1 MVKERASRAN
11 QIALWGPTQAQR
23 NRSEGY
29 VRPSGSSL
37 FTSETSPQMSG
48 HSLFSVKA
56 QTMNNIHIRDQ
67 RLPGHFWADNIAYDV
82 FLRSIRRNERAYA
95 MAVYMAMCRYANN
108 QTAEARVSMTRLVD
122 ELGISANTIRKA
134 LKALRDHRLI
144 EITRNYDE
152 ENRINFVSVYTLLD
166 LHFQIPVDGNA
177 PHGRGTSPHEGGGT
191 SPHEGGVLHHMNPNN
206 TSISRLGTKDS
217 INSENSAVV
226 NTSPE
231 EKPLSTPLTIPHE
244 TIPIP
249 TPTPTLTTEEKTIPT
264 LQVEFSTSPEG
275 QILPGISA
283 EPPKVQP
290 KRRAKKAPKTELLLY
305 SNQELFDII
314 LAFSFSDSDSTAVG
328 STVGSI
334 RKRIAQW
341 IYEKT
346 KGRELTED
354 ELRRFLTKMRGLEGW
369 YKANHKDGYRPKFP
383 NPFMIVVGEYF
394 GNGEQAANSLKEA
407 VTCPTCN
414 GAGGNVQKGS
424 GKVSDTFALCP
435 TCQGRGK
442 VMRD

>member
-1 MVKERASRAN
+1 MNKLLLDEYPLLVSPTLATRIGLYEAIVIQQLHYWMNNPKMGKTIEGQRWIKNSTEQWQRDNFPFMSLPTVRRTFSELRDKNLILVRGDLNSNRTDRTLWYTIHYAN
-11 QIALWGPTQAQR
+11 LQNAIDQVDHIHLINLPH
-23 NRSEGY
+23 
-29 VRPSGSSL
+29 SL
-37 FTSETSPQMSG
+37 TETTSETTENTNTESSKEDSSSGDKSPA
-48 HSLFSVKA
+48 L
-56 QTMNNIHIRDQ
+56 
-67 RLPGHFWADNIAYDV
+67 
-82 FLRSIRRNERAYA
+82 
-95 MAVYMAMCRYANN
+95 N
-108 QTAEARVSMTRLVD
+108 QNL
-122 ELGISANTIRKA
+122 
-134 LKALRDHRLI
+134 
-144 EITRNYDE
+144 
-152 ENRINFVSVYTLLD
+152 
-166 LHFQIPVDGNA
+166 
-177 PHGRGTSPHEGGGT
+177 
-191 SPHEGGVLHHMNPNN
+191 
-206 TSISRLGTKDS
+206 
-217 INSENSAVV
+217 
-226 NTSPE
+226 PE

-244 TIPIP
+244 VIPIP
-249 TPTPTLTTEEKTIPT
+249 TPTPTPEEKKAIPT
-264 LQVEFSTSPEG
+264 LQVELSPSPEG
-275 QILPGISA
+275 QILAAISA
-283 EPPKVQP
+283 EPPKVEP

-305 SNQELFDII
+305 SNKELFDII
-314 LAFSFSDSDSTAVG
+314 LAFSFSDSDSAAVG